1 LKKPRSATPAKAAA
15 VAPEAIVA
23 LAATGAPVVVVEAMI
38 AAVPDGKPAGATS
51 KVSPLLFIQKSKNEP
66 HSLFQFT
73 ASFGW
78 HERWIIK

>member
-1 LKKPRSATPAKAAA
+1 
-15 VAPEAIVA
+15 
-23 LAATGAPVVVVEAMI
+23 VVVVEAMI

-51 KVSPLLFIQKSKNEP
+51 KVSPLLFIQESKNEP